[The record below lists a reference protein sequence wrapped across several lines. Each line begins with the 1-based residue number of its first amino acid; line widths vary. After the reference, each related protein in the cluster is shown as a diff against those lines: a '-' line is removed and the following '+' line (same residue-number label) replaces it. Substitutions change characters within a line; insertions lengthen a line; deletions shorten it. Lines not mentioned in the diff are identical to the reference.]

1 MYKIVLILL
10 VLGIGGFILP
20 LAVQSDTAIYYWHN
34 HDQKKYLWPS
44 HDEFAIFK
52 PLDAPW
58 VANLKSDFKA
68 GIQVV
73 QQTGGMQLWKVK
85 QVQLFLDRIAALP
98 NNQVVTLSAVYYEN
112 PRLHG
117 RRYAF
122 SGGVMVIFHTQLTA
136 DQLGVWAQNQQV
148 KLESTLAWEPKG
160 VLLQSPPGEASLN
173 LANRL
178 KLLPEVAVSLPNLW
192 YEVHK
197 R

>member
-1 MYKIVLILL
+1 MVKIVLMLLLL
-10 VLGIGGFILP
+10 VTGGFIFP
-20 LAVQSDTAIYYWHN
+20 PTVQSDTALYYWFN

-44 HDEFAIFK
+44 IDEFAIFK

-58 VANLKSDFKA
+58 VAHLKSDFKA

-85 QVQLFLDRIAALP
+85 QVQLFIDRIAALP
-98 NNQVVTLSAVYYEN
+98 NDQVVTLSAVYYEN
-112 PRLHG
+112 PRLRG
-117 RRYAF
+117 RRFAF
-122 SGGVMVIFHTQLTA
+122 PGGVMVIFHSQLTV
-136 DQLGVWAQNQQV
+136 DQLGIWVKNQNV
-148 KLESTLAWEPKG
+148 KMESSLAWEPKG

-178 KLLPEVAVSLPNLW
+178 KLLPEVAVSFPNLW